1 MKNTKASGRK
11 FSLSNWIHKE
21 GIIEEAAVS
30 FTSAFLVIVYFSL
43 YRQFRGIPFT
53 ELRPAITAGY
63 MKFILTFIILGSF
76 LFGFFCLYLNRRTIL
91 DRFLFFGGNLCLI
104 LIALCSPDSFSVC
117 FILFLAAVV
126 LNRYFFVYRNQS
138 FSFRISEK
146 SGYFLLCG
154 SILLYSAAAAG
165 FGIIRH
171 RIFLSSGND
180 LGTFDQMFYSMEK
193 TLKPLNTITGVQIN
207 QFTNIHFSPIL
218 YLLLPG
224 YLIFKSPE
232 YLIYIQSLFTG
243 LAAIPLFKLCRLKN
257 LSVNTGLLIS
267 LAFLLQPGILG
278 GQFKDFHENALLP
291 FFLFCFIYFF
301 EKHNLKITLLFLLLT
316 LTVKEDAV
324 IYPICFGLYALFQ
337 KKYPLKHIV
346 LVIGSSILY
355 FVIVS
360 NFILDTGTFAY
371 RYSNIILDQTGGS
384 FLEIIKVLFTNPLY
398 LLTQCFTSEKLLFMG
413 WIFLPLALIPLSGLI
428 HLSEIFLFL
437 PMVFINL
444 LPTFYGQYSINFQYN
459 FGTIALFVWISIRRF
474 SSIQKPQ
481 IRNCLVVLMF
491 FSALIFSASF
501 HGSKTTYFSTYRD
514 NLSQYQKMEQALKQ
528 IPQDAVV
535 TASNHIYP
543 HLSARDE
550 IYSPGF
556 HSGSDYIAVDLR
568 GSDNPADFSGIK
580 ALITGNGGYR
590 VVEFSPDW
598 YLILEKG
605 ISGATDLPV
614 IEYLKSRIKE

>member
-1 MKNTKASGRK
+1 
-11 FSLSNWIHKE
+11 
-21 GIIEEAAVS
+21 
-30 FTSAFLVIVYFSL
+30 
-43 YRQFRGIPFT
+43 
-53 ELRPAITAGY
+53 
-63 MKFILTFIILGSF
+63 
-76 LFGFFCLYLNRRTIL
+76 
-91 DRFLFFGGNLCLI
+91 
-104 LIALCSPDSFSVC
+104 
-117 FILFLAAVV
+117 
-126 LNRYFFVYRNQS
+126 
-138 FSFRISEK
+138 
-146 SGYFLLCG
+146 
-154 SILLYSAAAAG
+154 
-165 FGIIRH
+165 
-171 RIFLSSGND
+171 
-180 LGTFDQMFYSMEK
+180 
-193 TLKPLNTITGVQIN
+193 
-207 QFTNIHFSPIL
+207 
-218 YLLLPG
+218 
-224 YLIFKSPE
+224 
-232 YLIYIQSLFTG
+232 
-243 LAAIPLFKLCRLKN
+243 
-257 LSVNTGLLIS
+257 

-556 HSGSDYIAVDLR
+556 HSGSDYIADDLR

-605 ISGATDLPV
+605 
-614 IEYLKSRIKE
+614 

>member
-11 FSLSNWIHKE
+11 VSLSNWIHKE

-43 YRQFRGIPFT
+43 YRQFRGIPFI

-63 MKFILTFIILGSF
+63 MKFILTFIVLGSF
-76 LFGFFCLYLNRRTIL
+76 LFGFFCLYLHKRTIL
-91 DRFLFFGGNLCLI
+91 DKFLLFGGNLCLI
-104 LIALCSPDSFSVC
+104 LIALFSPDSFSVC

-126 LNRYFFVYRNQS
+126 LNWYFFIYRNQS

-165 FGIIRH
+165 FGVIRH

-180 LGTFDQMFYSMEK
+180 LGTFEQMFYSMGK

-207 QFTNIHFSPIL
+207 QFTDIHFSPIL

-224 YLIFKSPE
+224 YLVFQSPE

-257 LSVNTGLLIS
+257 LSVKTGLLIS
-267 LAFLLQPGILG
+267 FAFLLQPGILG

-301 EKHNLKITLLFLLLT
+301 EKNNLKVTLLFLLLT

-371 RYSNIILDQTGGS
+371 RYSDIIQDQTGGS

-398 LLTQCFTSEKLLFMG
+398 LFTQCFTSEKLLFMG

-428 HLSEIFLFL
+428 HHSEIFLFL

-459 FGTIALFVWISIRRF
+459 FGTIALFVWICIRRF

-501 HGSKTTYFSTYRD
+501 HVSKTTYFSTYRD
-514 NLSQYQKMEQALKQ
+514 NLSEYQKMEQALKQ